1 MAFLSLPDKDPE
13 EVLDYTVDFSD
24 LTVEGVPLLGTPTV
38 EVESAAPTESPDAL
52 TQPIP
57 AAYAQLGPE
66 SPLENDAVLIWL
78 ANGTLNTK
86 YTLKITVNDD
96 NPNARTF
103 VRRATIKV
111 KQK

>member
-1 MAFLSLPDKDPE
+1 MAFLSLPDKDPD

-24 LTVEGVPLLGTPTV
+24 LTVAGVPLLGVPTV
-38 EVESAAPTESPDAL
+38 EIEPAESPEVL
-52 TQPIP
+52 TQPV
-57 AAYAQLGPE
+57 AAAFVQLGPE

-78 ANGTLNTK
+78 AGGVLNTK

-96 NPNARTF
+96 DTQARTF